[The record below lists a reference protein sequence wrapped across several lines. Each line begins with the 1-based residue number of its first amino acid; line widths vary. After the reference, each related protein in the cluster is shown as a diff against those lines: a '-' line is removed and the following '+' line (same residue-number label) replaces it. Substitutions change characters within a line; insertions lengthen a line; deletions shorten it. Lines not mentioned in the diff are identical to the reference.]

1 MKQIAKI
8 FSLLILVLL
17 VSFGGYKLWNKY
29 INYNFGVVTEGK
41 VYKSAA
47 IEPSKLEDFI
57 TEHNIKTVID
67 FRKNSNDT
75 YRLEDEVKAIEA
87 IEGTSYY
94 NIKSKQVPTEK
105 ELKEFYSIM
114 DDEANYPVLLH
125 CYHGLGRTMLY
136 VSLYRI
142 EYEGMDNDLARSM
155 TRPYVVD
162 TPFYKSSFAPGKPKG
177 DFLLSYT
184 PREKQEDANI
194 SR

>member
-8 FSLLILVLL
+8 FSLSALVLL
-17 VSFGGYKLWNKY
+17 VSFGAYKLWDKY
-29 INYNFGVVTEGK
+29 INYNFGVVTEEK

-47 IEPSKLEDFI
+47 IEPSKLEEFI
-57 TEHNIKTVID
+57 TKNNIKTVID
-67 FRKNSNDT
+67 FRKNSKNT
-75 YRLEDEVKAIEA
+75 FKLEDEERVIKG
-87 IEGTSYY
+87 IEGTNYY

-105 ELKEFYSIM
+105 DLKEFYSIM
-114 DDEANYPVLLH
+114 DDESNYPVLLH

-142 EYEGMDNDLARSM
+142 EYEGMDNDLARSK

-184 PREKQEDANI
+184 PREKQDDANI